1 MVTGVYGIG
10 AQEPRRSR
18 TGTAQEPHGNRAG
31 TAQDAQEQGMA

>member
-18 TGTAQEPHGNRAG
+18 TGTAQ
-31 TAQDAQEQGMA
+31 DAQEQGMA